1 MTATGL
7 PPAPRRRGSSGYR
20 HFAHTADVGL
30 TAWGPTLDA
39 AFAAAVRGLV
49 AVTYNVQRIQP
60 REERVVVVKGDEPAR
75 LLVGLLD
82 EALFLEETE
91 GFLAARAHFAR
102 ASNGLEGRLQG
113 ESFDPARHV
122 RVGPEVKAITYH
134 QITVDPGPP
143 ARVRVILDI

>member
-7 PPAPRRRGSSGYR
+7 PPAPRRRRSSGYR

-49 AVTYNVQRIQP
+49 AVTYNVQRVRP
-60 REERVVVVKGDEPAR
+60 RAERAVVVKGDEPAR
-75 LLVGLLD
+75 LLVGLLG

-91 GFLAARAHFAR
+91 GFLATRADVAR
-102 ASNGLEGRLQG
+102 ASDGLEARLRG
-113 ESFDPARHV
+113 EPFDPAHHA

-134 QITVDPGPP
+134 QISVDPGPP